1 MLQPLQRWSGFGWM
15 VWLAVN
21 GTAPVPLR
29 CMCCKLVTSAWQNIA
44 ADIGDMPI
52 SNSFLRR
59 AVSDQA

>member
-1 MLQPLQRWSGFGWM
+1 VALGGWSGWPS
-15 VWLAVN
+15 
-21 GTAPVPLR
+21 TALHQYRLR

-59 AVSDQA
+59 AVSVDQA